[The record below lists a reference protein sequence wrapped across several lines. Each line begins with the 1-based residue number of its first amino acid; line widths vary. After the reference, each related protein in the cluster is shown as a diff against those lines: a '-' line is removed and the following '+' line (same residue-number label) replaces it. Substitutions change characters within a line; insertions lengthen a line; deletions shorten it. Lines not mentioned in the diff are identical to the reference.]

1 MTHVNDE
8 PVGNSIQC
16 PCGVVLRAGDEAAV
30 IATARSHAS
39 EVHDM
44 DLSEDDARAMVRPT

>member
-1 MTHVNDE
+1 MNDE